1 MYICTII
8 INNVIYFRISI
19 IITIMNLII
28 IVIIFNMIII
38 IILSWWVH
46 ITARHLLLTDMT
58 DITDIIATNMC
69 NKG

>member
-38 IILSWWVH
+38 IILSYGWWVH

-58 DITDIIATNMC
+58 DITDIIA
-69 NKG
+69 